1 MRWWDFAQKTKNGSA
16 PDSKRVYRGPPL
28 AALSAGESH
37 VCGLQGVGVGGG
49 NLTCW
54 RWPEL
59 SVPPGLEF
67 FEIGVGGDFV
77 CGLLRGSGEIRCF
90 DGGGCGGGG
99 AGVVGREPPGAHAT
113 IAAGTSHACAVAASG
128 GELVCWERRLRRWE
142 RRRSRGSARWRWG
155 RTARAGCGATGRCC
169 AGARTRAPEG
179 AGGGAVRGDPG
190 ARGRAVRGADGQLL
204 AGLLG
209 EQGLRVEPPRVRLRA
224 AGALRAARVVQLR
237 DLGRVGE
244 RLPQLRR
251 DLPALRGRTAA
262 EPCER
267 VQEGQEEGD
276 FHRGRRDRSRDR
288 AGGRGLF
295 LRRAPPELVPGAP
308 GRGADPRGACAGAG
322 AAAAA
327 AAAAAGRPQ
336 RALLPGAR
344 RRGLADDDGEAAVG
358 ADREGPQQH
367 HRAVP
372 ARDAS
377 RRHRRLLGG
386 PQDRLRQLRLRLPR
400 RAPRRA
406 RRRHQA
412 RRAPCPYA
420 AAAAASAT
428 TSSASAS
435 TSAALPAKRRDRE
448 SAFLS
453 ELALLSRVNHKNLV
467 RLLGFCTDRAEHV
480 LVYEFVSNGALHD
493 HLHKRAPIAP
503 PLASW
508 NARLKLAL
516 DAARGIEYLHA
527 YAVPPIIHRDIKP
540 SNILLD
546 DSWTAKV
553 SDFGLSLL
561 LSTGEDD
568 DDDAHDAPRAA
579 GTVGY
584 MDPEYYRLQHLTAK
598 SDVYSFGVVLLEL
611 LSGCKVIQK
620 YEESGTP
627 RNVVEFACRTSW
639 RTTSTAYSTSGCRP
653 DAERDRGGGLRR
665 LPGGRLR

>member
-1 MRWWDFAQKTKNGSA
+1 
-16 PDSKRVYRGPPL
+16 
-28 AALSAGESH
+28 
-37 VCGLQGVGVGGG
+37 
-49 NLTCW
+49 
-54 RWPEL
+54 L

-99 AGVVGREPPGAHAT
+99 SGVVGREPPGAHAT

-128 GELVCWERRLRRWE
+128 GELVCWGATAPPLGEAPVAGISSLALGTNRTCGLRSNGTVLCWGPNAGPPRGLAEAQFVAIQARGDALCGVLMANYSLVCWGSKAFASNRLVFDYVLPGPCAPLASCSCGILAGSGNVCPNYGGICQRCAVELPPSPANGSKRGRRRAIFIAVGVIGLAIGLAAAAFFFVAHRRNSCRVLQDAGRIHAEPAQAQAQPQPQRLLLRGVPSARSSRAPGGADSPTTMERRLSALIGKGPSSTIE
-142 RRRSRGSARWRWG
+142 RFPLATLLAATDAFSEGHKIGSG
-155 RTARAGCGATGRCC
+155 SFGS
-169 AGARTRAPEG
+169 
-179 AGGGAVRGDPG
+179 VY
-190 ARGRAVRGADGQLL
+190 RAVLPDG
-204 AGLLG
+204 
-209 EQGLRVEPPRVRLRA
+209 
-224 AGALRAARVVQLR
+224 RVVAIKR
-237 DLGRVGE
+237 
-244 RLPQLRR
+244 
-251 DLPALRGRTAA
+251 A
-262 EPCER
+262 EP
-267 VQEGQEEGD
+267 
-276 FHRGRRDRSRDR
+276 
-288 AGGRGLF
+288 
-295 LRRAPPELVPGAP
+295 
-308 GRGADPRGACAGAG
+308 
-322 AAAAA
+322 
-327 AAAAAGRPQ
+327 
-336 RALLPGAR
+336 
-344 RRGLADDDGEAAVG
+344 
-358 ADREGPQQH
+358 
-367 HRAVP
+367 
-372 ARDAS
+372 
-377 RRHRRLLGG
+377 
-386 PQDRLRQLRLRLPR
+386 
-400 RAPRRA
+400 
-406 RRRHQA
+406 
-412 RRAPCPYA
+412 PCPYA

-568 DDDAHDAPRAA
+568 DDDAHDTPRAA

-627 RNVVEFACRTSW
+627 RNVVEFAVPHIVGGR
-639 RTTSTAYSTSGCRP
+639 RP
-653 DAERDRGGGLRR
+653 PHTRQRLPPRR
-665 LPGGRLR
+665 RARSRRCLPGGPQSATMTEIVNGLERAVSACGTPNLSRSGTERSG